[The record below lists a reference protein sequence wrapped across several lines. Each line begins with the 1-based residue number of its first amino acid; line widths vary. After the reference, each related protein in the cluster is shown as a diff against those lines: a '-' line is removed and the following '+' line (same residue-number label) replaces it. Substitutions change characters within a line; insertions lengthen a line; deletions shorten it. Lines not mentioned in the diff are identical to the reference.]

1 MIRPL
6 ATALVTLALATAA
19 AAGQSPKLRVGVA
32 PVEPLV
38 IGGAGGVYDGLA
50 VRLWGSVA
58 ERADLPYDYVAA
70 PRDSAREM
78 LRRGALDVYLVATP
92 TTGSLDTAPHS
103 PIYFSS
109 NLAVAS
115 RGGGNAFLRVVRGLF
130 QPRFFQIVLALS
142 VLLLIVGTIIY
153 LVERGSND
161 EQFGGEGKAW
171 RGIGAGFW
179 WAGVTLTTIGYGDKA
194 PRSFWGRV
202 VAMLWMLVGLAVS
215 ATLTAALV
223 SLAEGSGGRLSLPG
237 DLEGARNVIV
247 AGHELTPFLERL
259 GLPHEAVPDLAA
271 GFRRVVD
278 GGADHLVANEMELD
292 HYVTNHSVDLAV
304 QSTRLEPHYYALG
317 FRQNLPQADTLSR
330 LVAEVTRSGAWPR
343 WLGEFVPR

>member
-6 ATALVTLALATAA
+6 ATALLASALAIAA

-38 IGGAGGVYDGLA
+38 VEGAGGVYDGLA
-50 VRLWGSVA
+50 VRLWGAVA
-58 ERADLPYDYVAA
+58 GRADLTYDYVAA
-70 PRDSAREM
+70 PRDSARAM
-78 LRRGALDVYLVATP
+78 LRRGDVDVYLVATP

-142 VLLLIVGTIIY
+142 VLLLIIGLIIY
-153 LVERGSND
+153 LVERKANA
-161 EQFGGEGKAW
+161 EEFGGKPLE
-171 RGIGAGFW
+171 GIGAGFW

-223 SLAEGSGGRLSLPG
+223 SLAEGSGGRLNLPG

-247 AGHELTPFLERL
+247 EGHELRPFLERL
-259 GLPHEAVPDLAA
+259 DLPYETVPDLAA
-271 GFRRVVD
+271 GFRRVAD
-278 GGADHLVANEMELD
+278 EGADYLVANEMELD
-292 HYVTNHSVDLAV
+292 HYVANHSVDLAV
-304 QSTRLEPHYYALG
+304 QSTRLEPNYYALG
-317 FRQNLPQADTLSR
+317 FRRNLPQADTLSR
-330 LVAEVTRSGAWPR
+330 LVTEVTQSGAWPR